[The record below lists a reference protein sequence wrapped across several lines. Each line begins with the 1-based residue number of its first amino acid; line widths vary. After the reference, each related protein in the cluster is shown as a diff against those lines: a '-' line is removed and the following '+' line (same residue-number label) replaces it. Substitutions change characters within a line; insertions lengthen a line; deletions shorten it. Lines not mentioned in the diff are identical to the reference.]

1 MFANLFPMQPVRPPL
16 HFKRREASK
25 AQDPMKP
32 AVTWVAVLT
41 ALVGALA
48 LLGTL
53 FLWTQK
59 NAGRA
64 YREAYLQTFGFR
76 ADALPWN
83 TDDLAL
89 LGYFAQVDVVLLML
103 GLFIALALL
112 GAVLAIAGDYLSRR
126 FLKEKEGDEVKE
138 EDKSKKREK
147 KFTIPPAAAIY
158 WSIAVALMAFAYFNL
173 IPIALFQKMKTKGIR
188 DALNQISLIET
199 LDSEKFKEGGIN
211 FVEIAREKSEPVWG
225 AAISC
230 TEKFCALYSPVG
242 PVHARIVPL
251 TDVKMW
257 STLGS
262 DDVAARKK
270 AETDNASKQ
279 SQAVDVAQANSPTS
293 GTRCVQDGARVPR
306 RVTSGVNGQRGNRT

>member
-1 MFANLFPMQPVRPPL
+1 MLANHLPMQPVRPPL
-16 HFKRREASK
+16 HFKRREATK
-25 AQDPMKP
+25 VQDSMKP

-89 LGYFAQVDVVLLML
+89 LGYFAQADVVLLML

-126 FLKEKEGDEVKE
+126 FFKEKESDEVKD
-138 EDKSKKREK
+138 EDKKRKGEK
-147 KFTIPPAAAIY
+147 KFTIPPAATIY
-158 WSIAVALMAFAYFNL
+158 WSIAVVLMTFSYFNL
-173 IPIALFQKMKTKGIR
+173 IPIALFQKMKTKGVR
-188 DALNQISLIET
+188 DAQNQIGLIET
-199 LDSEKFKEGGIN
+199 LEADKFKEGGIN

-257 STLGS
+257 STL
-262 DDVAARKK
+262 DWADVAARKK
-270 AETDNASKQ
+270 AETDKASKQ
-279 SQAVDVAQANSPTS
+279 GQAVDVARANPPTW
-293 GTRCVQDGARVPR
+293 GTRCVEDEARVPR
-306 RVTSGVNGQRGNRT
+306 RVPSGVSGQRSNRT